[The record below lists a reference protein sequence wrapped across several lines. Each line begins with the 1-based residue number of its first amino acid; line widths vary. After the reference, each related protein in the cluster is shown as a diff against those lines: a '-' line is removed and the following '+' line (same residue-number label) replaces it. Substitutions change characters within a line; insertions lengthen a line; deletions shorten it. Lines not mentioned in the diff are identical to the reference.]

1 MLPFVTVEVII
12 TFKFRGGGEGGDS
25 DWKREISAPHLL
37 CMIPWTCHSDCQ
49 HFYQYLWS
57 NLSIGVRLYRE
68 VITIKA
74 DLKVAGSS
82 SGPQTL
88 LATWRR
94 VALLESVL
102 WLVRYY
108 SNFKNIYSLPV
119 ISGTR
124 ILVGWCGVLSLIDT
138 DGTIPVLK
146 TLLGDQKGLRS
157 WLSRV
162 WPMPQGISEGTFFIG
177 NVLCGGNFFWCTVS
191 VFAEEN
197 CACVIVDC

>member
-12 TFKFRGGGEGGDS
+12 TFKFRGGTLTG
-25 DWKREISAPHLL
+25 WRREISALPLL

-49 HFYQYLWS
+49 HFYLWS
-57 NLSIGVRLYRE
+57 NLSIDFRE
-68 VITIKA
+68 VITMKA
-74 DLKVAGSS
+74 NLKVAGSS
-82 SGPQTL
+82 SEPQTL

-119 ISGTR
+119 ISGTW

-138 DGTIPVLK
+138 DSKIPVLK
-146 TLLGDQKGLRS
+146 TLPGGQKGLRS

-162 WPMPQGISEGTFFIG
+162 WPMPQGI
-177 NVLCGGNFFWCTVS
+177 FWG
-191 VFAEEN
+191 
-197 CACVIVDC
+197 